1 MNRKKQLF
9 AIVAIFVDDSFSFC
23 GSSLSA
29 SQPSS
34 IWFLQKC
41 AMDAPSAPVTL
52 CIIEL
57 DALHSQTTF
66 HDVKTE
72 VLWLWQKSCNADIE
86 L

>member
-9 AIVAIFVDDSFSFC
+9 AIVAIFVDGSFSFC

-29 SQPSS
+29 SQPSP

-41 AMDAPSAPVTL
+41 AMNAPSAPVTL

-57 DALHSQTTF
+57 EALHSQTAF
-66 HDVKTE
+66 HDVKTSLMIVTK
-72 VLWLWQKSCNADIE
+72 VL
-86 L
+86 